1 MVNQGPVFAVWG
13 DKMLIMTSKDYDRGF
28 QLDGRCKCAVPHGH
42 ALTGAVGQRVPLDR
56 VTYCPGIG
64 NAAPDYQ
71 GLLVATKRKGVD
83 TRAKR

>member
-13 DKMLIMTSKDYDRGF
+13 DKMLIMTSKDFDRGY
-28 QLDGRCKCAVPHGH
+28 QLHAACKCDPRHGR
-42 ALTGAVGQRVPLDR
+42 ALTSDVAKRVPLER

-64 NAAPDYQ
+64 NAAPDYR
-71 GLLVATKRKGVD
+71 GLLAATKRKGVD